1 VPSDAGAAPTAAPA
15 DGPSDAS
22 PSNDATSSNPA
33 TLSNPASPSGD
44 AAARAEVVAGAAAVG
59 STEAPIAS
67 TADLAAHLAR
77 EAAVVKAEVE
87 EIELLVNQAK
97 TESARHETRRG
108 TAAEKLNVAA
118 DRLATGGNAGA
129 KDLAELANQLVTV
142 ARKAALMEAQIDLLE
157 GKRKSALRLAE
168 TLDAKA
174 EQASALA
181 NVPAGGVGGVGGA
194 RGTAGRAGGGSGDGG
209 SAMPGFAE
217 LDLAGP
223 LPPGVSRI
231 ILTAQEDLRREIAR
245 QMHDGPAQ
253 SLTNIVLQAQ
263 IVDRLMG
270 SDPKQAQAEV
280 ESLIAMVQRTL
291 DATKTFIFDVRPMVL
306 DDLGLV
312 PTLRRAS
319 RDRGRRVGV
328 TVDFESVGVDRRLPV
343 DLESGLFRML
353 DDALAAHAAGK
364 PDRIGLH
371 LDWGEHLVIELT
383 AGRTPE
389 IVPDPELPPEGSELP
404 PALAEMVAERRR
416 NYAESVEAARIRSLA
431 RLPEQ
436 AWRDVAGRARILGVK
451 AEMLDDGARLHLEV
465 DLPPASDGTPVGVPA
480 DPFSS

>member
-1 VPSDAGAAPTAAPA
+1 VPADAGAAPTAAPA
-15 DGPSDAS
+15 DAPPNVGAPDDVT
-22 PSNDATSSNPA
+22 DAT
-33 TLSNPASPSGD
+33 
-44 AAARAEVVAGAAAVG
+44 GAAATG
-59 STEAPIAS
+59 AGATGAGATAPSDTDPQAAAPVA
-67 TADLAAHLAR
+67 TAKDFAERLAD
-77 EAAVVKAEVE
+77 EAAKVKAETD
-87 EIELLVNQAK
+87 EIELLINQAR
-97 TESARHETRRG
+97 TEAARHETRRA
-108 TAAEKLNVAA
+108 TAAEKLNMAA
-118 DRLATGGNAGA
+118 ERLATGGNAGA

-168 TLDAKA
+168 TLATKA
-174 EQASALA
+174 EQAKAVAGMPTSDSEGAAASAG
-181 NVPAGGVGGVGGA
+181 AGSGA
-194 RGTAGRAGGGSGDGG
+194 EGAGGTAGFVD
-209 SAMPGFAE
+209 
-217 LDLAGP
+217 LDMAGP

-263 IVDRLMG
+263 IVDRLMTA
-270 SDPKQAQAEV
+270 DPQKAQAEV

-353 DDALAAHAAGK
+353 DDALAAHTAGR

-371 LDWGEHLVIELT
+371 LDWGDRLVIELT

-389 IVPDPELPPEGSELP
+389 VVPDPELPPEGSELP
-404 PALAEMVAERRR
+404 PALAEMVSERRKA
-416 NYAESVEAARIRSLA
+416 YAESVEAARIRSLA

-436 AWRDVAGRARILGVK
+436 AWREVSGRARILGVK

-465 DLPPASDGTPVGVPA
+465 DLPPGSDGTRVGVAAPA
-480 DPFSS
+480 SAS

>member
-1 VPSDAGAAPTAAPA
+1 VPADVGAAPTAAPA
-15 DGPSDAS
+15 DAPSAAPTES
-22 PSNDATSSNPA
+22 APPRGATAAQS
-33 TLSNPASPSGD
+33 D
-44 AAARAEVVAGAAAVG
+44 AAAPTETAEPEIRSA
-59 STEAPIAS
+59 
-67 TADLAAHLAR
+67 ADLAARLAE
-77 EAAVVKAEVE
+77 EAAGVKSEVD
-87 EIELLVNQAK
+87 EIELLINQAK
-97 TESARHETRRG
+97 TEAARHETRRSA
-108 TAAEKLNVAA
+108 AAEKLAIAA
-118 DRLATGGNAGA
+118 DRLAVGGAAGA
-129 KDLAELANQLVTV
+129 KDLADLANQLVAV

-157 GKRKSALRLAE
+157 GKRKSALRMADMLAAE
-168 TLDAKA
+168 ADRAKKVA
-174 EQASALA
+174 AQPS
-181 NVPAGGVGGVGGA
+181 GGA
-194 RGTAGRAGGGSGDGG
+194 GPTDGG
-209 SAMPGFAE
+209 AGDAGSVPGFAE

-263 IVDRLMG
+263 IVDRLMT
-270 SDPKQAQAEV
+270 SDPAKAQAEV
-280 ESLIAMVQRTL
+280 EQLIGMVQRTL

-353 DDALAAHAAGK
+353 DDALAAHVLGK
-364 PDRIGLH
+364 PDRLALH
-371 LDWGEHLVIELT
+371 LDWGEHLIIELT
-383 AGRTPE
+383 AGRVPE
-389 IVPDPELPPEGSELP
+389 VVPDPELPPEGSELP
-404 PALAEMVAERRR
+404 PALAQMVAERRAA
-416 NYAESVEAARIRSLA
+416 YEAAVEEARIRSLA

-436 AWRDVAGRARILGVK
+436 AWRDVSGRARILGVK

-465 DLPPASDGTPVGVPA
+465 DLPSASESAALEARASAVV
-480 DPFSS
+480 S